1 MARFYTAELVYA
13 VSSVHEMGFIH
24 RDIKPDNVL
33 ICRDGHIKLTDFG
46 LCTGFRW
53 THDSNFYK
61 ESYQS
66 NPQASVSSSSKKLNR
81 KNHQRRKEAFSLV
94 GTPNYIAP
102 EVLQVR
108 TKLYLHLINPILKAC
123 AETGGGYTKS
133 CDWWSVGVIL
143 FEMVIGYAPFQ
154 APTPQQTQEK
164 ILAVRHQ

>member
-1 MARFYTAELVYA
+1 MEYIPGGDLMSLLIKKGTFPWVFLKHLKVALYTVLKLWSRENLARFYTAELVYA

-102 EVLQVR
+102 EVLQVG
-108 TKLYLHLINPILKAC
+108 K
-123 AETGGGYTKS
+123 
-133 CDWWSVGVIL
+133 
-143 FEMVIGYAPFQ
+143 
-154 APTPQQTQEK
+154 
-164 ILAVRHQ
+164 

>member
-1 MARFYTAELVYA
+1 MANVFILWWNIFPVVTWCRYLSRREPFRKFKGSLASEFGELVSFVENVRTKKYFRENLARFYTAELVYA

-61 ESYQS
+61 ESHQS

-108 TKLYLHLINPILKAC
+108 
-123 AETGGGYTKS
+123 S
-133 CDWWSVGVIL
+133 
-143 FEMVIGYAPFQ
+143 
-154 APTPQQTQEK
+154 
-164 ILAVRHQ
+164 

>member
-1 MARFYTAELVYA
+1 MVNVYILWWSIFPVVISCRYLSKKEPFRKSNIFNFSFWPDFLFRENLARFYTAELVYA

-108 TKLYLHLINPILKAC
+108 T
-123 AETGGGYTKS
+123 
-133 CDWWSVGVIL
+133 
-143 FEMVIGYAPFQ
+143 
-154 APTPQQTQEK
+154 
-164 ILAVRHQ
+164 

>member
-1 MARFYTAELVYA
+1 MEYFRENLARFYTAELVYA

-61 ESYQS
+61 ESHQS

-108 TKLYLHLINPILKAC
+108 P
-123 AETGGGYTKS
+123 
-133 CDWWSVGVIL
+133 
-143 FEMVIGYAPFQ
+143 
-154 APTPQQTQEK
+154 
-164 ILAVRHQ
+164 

>member
-1 MARFYTAELVYA
+1 MEYIPGGDLMSLLIKKGTFPWVPAVKYLLWSLFRQRESLARFYTAELVHA

-61 ESYQS
+61 NDQTLQQQQQQQQPIQGS
-66 NPQASVSSSSKKLNR
+66 NQKKLISR
-81 KNHQRRKEAFSLV
+81 KNYHRKEAFSLV

-102 EVLQVR
+102 EVLQVGS
-108 TKLYLHLINPILKAC
+108 N
-123 AETGGGYTKS
+123 
-133 CDWWSVGVIL
+133 
-143 FEMVIGYAPFQ
+143 
-154 APTPQQTQEK
+154 
-164 ILAVRHQ
+164 

>member
-1 MARFYTAELVYA
+1 MVLERCEVVTPTQTVTFMPFLMEYSRENLARFYTAELVYA

-61 ESYQS
+61 ESHQS

-108 TKLYLHLINPILKAC
+108 P
-123 AETGGGYTKS
+123 
-133 CDWWSVGVIL
+133 
-143 FEMVIGYAPFQ
+143 
-154 APTPQQTQEK
+154 
-164 ILAVRHQ
+164 